1 MGRTCGEIK
10 NAETRLRLSLIG
22 GYAVSE
28 ATGGALLLT
37 PRGAKGSGWAAGSCG
52 GSARRRRPR
61 WRGGWRARGRSR
73 SRRPRGR
80 RPRGSAWRPGEIG
93 ATRAARSGR
102 APEGRRAAH
111 CLKLAAQVPLP
122 GGGAGG
128 RARALPS
135 AAGREGR
142 GRGRAGWEERG
153 GSRPGRQELPG
164 RASLSGRRC
173 LWWFW

>member
-1 MGRTCGEIK
+1 M
-10 NAETRLRLSLIG
+10 
-22 GYAVSE
+22 
-28 ATGGALLLT
+28 
-37 PRGAKGSGWAAGSCG
+37 RGAREAGGGPGW
-52 GSARRRRPR
+52 R
-61 WRGGWRARGRSR
+61 RGGWRARGRSR

-80 RPRGSAWRPGEIG
+80 AGSRGSTWRPGEIG

-128 RARALPS
+128 RARAPPS

-142 GRGRAGWEERG
+142 GGTGRGGAGWEERG
-153 GSRPGRQELPG
+153 RSRPGRQEPRGGLV
-164 RASLSGRRC
+164 RAVGGASAGFARAGLSFCLKTSARPKASKIFLFFSTSFMKALSLGLRFILS
-173 LWWFW
+173 